1 MMMRHPH
8 LSKVL
13 VFLRCFCLKLPFR
26 KIPGSFFVFS
36 KRKGPRPPSRQ
47 LVRSK
52 SQRVTW
58 LQKGGWK
65 GDMFFSWN
73 FFCSLKW
80 LKFEKAGIWKTGFDN
95 QESQWLAV
103 TNSFI
108 SPAHPWSCWFLPEVY
123 PTEGGLC
130 GSLLGTQR
138 CGTWHRGFPGNST
151 DKNCGRKF

>member
-1 MMMRHPH
+1 MFLFKTSLPKNSRKFFVFPAKGPTFKWINEGCTSSISAAGS
-8 LSKVL
+8 LQESKSYLAFYTEKKGCRRGVERWH
-13 VFLRCFCLKLPFR
+13 VFLR
-26 KIPGSFFVFS
+26 FFFDS
-36 KRKGPRPPSRQ
+36 
-47 LVRSK
+47 LN
-52 SQRVTW
+52 
-58 LQKGGWK
+58 GW
-65 GDMFFSWN
+65 N
-73 FFCSLKW
+73 
-80 LKFEKAGIWKTGFDN
+80 FEKAGIWKTGFDN